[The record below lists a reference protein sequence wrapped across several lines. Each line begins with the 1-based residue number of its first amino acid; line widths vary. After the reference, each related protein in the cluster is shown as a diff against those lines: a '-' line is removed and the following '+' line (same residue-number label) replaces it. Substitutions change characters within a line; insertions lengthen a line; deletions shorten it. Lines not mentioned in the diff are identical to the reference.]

1 MVQLLYPTA
10 KVPTIYFIGVTTGES
25 SIMKVFPEWARVL
38 CLQDSVIKGID
49 FPVRAEVAA
58 YRRGVQHIKSDELSF
73 GALVTTHKIDLLEA
87 ARDLFDEL
95 DSYAELIGEVSCI
108 SKRHGRLIGH
118 AKDPITSGLAMQ
130 AFLPPDHWKQ
140 TGAEALVLGAGGA
153 STAIIAYLLGT
164 EHRENRPSRITI
176 TDRDPA
182 QLNRSRE
189 VHRKLGAD
197 ADCDYFHCPDAEDN
211 NRLLNDL
218 KPHSLV
224 INATGLG
231 KDAPGSPISNET
243 QFPQKGIVWDLNY
256 RGELVFLDQARA
268 QRVDRDLAI
277 HDGWVYFIHGWTQ
290 VIAEVF
296 QIAIP
301 SEGPEW
307 ARISEIAARLR

>member
-58 YRRGVQHIKSDELSF
+58 YRRAVQHIKSDELSF

-87 ARDLFDEL
+87 ASDLFDEL
-95 DSYAELIGEVSCI
+95 DFYAELLGEVSCI
-108 SKRHGRLIGH
+108 SKRQGRLIGR
-118 AKDPITSGLAMQ
+118 AKDPITSGLAMEV
-130 AFLPPDHWKQ
+130 FMPPDHWKQ
-140 TGAEALVLGAGGA
+140 TGAEALVLGGGGA
-153 STAIIAYLLGT
+153 ATAITAYLLRP
-164 EHRENRPSRITI
+164 EHGENRPSRIVV

-182 QLNRSRE
+182 QLNRTRE

-197 ADCDYFHCPDAEDN
+197 IDCAYYHCPDVEDN

-218 KPHSLV
+218 RPDSLV

-268 QRVDRDLAI
+268 QRVDRDLEI